1 MALGMAVI
9 AVAPRWWVVPIGL
22 ALAGLGFGLFVP
34 QAQDR
39 AATLGGTVY
48 RGLTVLT
55 WVTFVRIAQ
64 VIGPPGGS
72 LSAELVGPRLTF
84 ALSGSVMLLAALLW
98 VPMRR
103 RAKRRKIS
111 PS

>member
-1 MALGMAVI
+1 MP
-9 AVAPRWWVVPIGL
+9 PRWWVVPLGL
-22 ALAGLGFGLFVP
+22 ALAGIGFGLFVP

-39 AATLGGTVY
+39 AATLGGPVY

-72 LSAELVGPRLTF
+72 WSAEAIGPRLTF
-84 ALSGSVMLLAALLW
+84 ASSATVMLLAAVLW
-98 VPMRR
+98 IPVRRMAQR
-103 RAKRRKIS
+103 RALPGSRS
-111 PS
+111 